1 MLLFPAIDLK
11 EGKAVRLLQG
21 RMEDSTVYA
30 DDPVEVAE
38 NFKKQ
43 GASHLHVVDLNGA
56 FTGQP
61 VNDEVIRKIVGS
73 VSLKVQVGGGIR
85 TMERITELL
94 ELGVERVILGTIAVK
109 DPQLVAEAARRYG
122 ERIIVGIDAL
132 GGRVAV
138 QGWAEATEMQAV
150 DLAQAMKNVGV
161 KHIVFTDIARDGM
174 LSGPNIESTVQL
186 AQETGINVITSG
198 GISTLEDIRRLQT
211 EHLKG
216 IPIEGAITGK
226 ALYSGA
232 FTLKEALE
240 AANYKPQL
248 TEKRGE

>member
-1 MLLFPAIDLK
+1 M
-11 EGKAVRLLQG
+11 RLLQG